1 MILVQA
7 NGAQSTA
14 ADLWSTNHNA
24 PAPDNIKNIDAE
36 FISNSTHVTFK
47 VTRDLKTGASDY
59 SINLV
64 CFNKF

>member
-1 MILVQA
+1 
-7 NGAQSTA
+7 
-14 ADLWSTNHNA
+14 LWSTNHNA